1 VARRRAVITG
11 IGLLTPL
18 GLDADSTWHALVE
31 GRNGIGPITRFDAS
45 SYASRIAGE
54 IKDFDP
60 LRYMDRKEAR
70 KGDVFIQYA
79 LVASDSALRDSG
91 LSVTDKN
98 RDRIGVII
106 GSGIG
111 GLPMIEDQHK
121 ILLERG
127 PDRVSPFFISA
138 IIVNLASGQV
148 SIKHGL
154 RGPNSAVCTACS
166 TGAHCIGDAAK
177 LIERGEVDAMLAG
190 GAEAA
195 VSPLS
200 VAGFASLRALSR
212 RNDEPERASRP
223 FDRDRD
229 GFVIAEGAGVV
240 VLEEREAAKARGAR
254 VYAEVAGY
262 GMSADAH
269 HLTAPP
275 DDGNGAVRAMEAAFS
290 DAQVTTDKV
299 DYINAHGTA
308 TPQGDVVETTA
319 IKRVFGDHAKKPF
332 VSSTKSMM
340 GHALGAAGGIE
351 TSVCALALYHGV
363 VPPTTNLDH
372 PGEGCDLNFTPKE
385 SVKRD
390 MEYALNNSFGFGGTN
405 ACLLLRKA

>member
-1 VARRRAVITG
+1 MARRRAVITG

-18 GLDADSTWHALVE
+18 GLDADTTWRALVE
-31 GRNGIGPITRFDAS
+31 GRSGIGPITRFDAS
-45 SYASRIAGE
+45 TYTSRIAGE
-54 IKDFDP
+54 VKDFDP

-70 KGDVFIQYA
+70 KGDAFIQYA
-79 LVASDSALRDSG
+79 LVASGSALRDSG
-91 LSVTDKN
+91 LSVTDQN
-98 RDRIGVII
+98 RDRIGVTI

-127 PDRVSPFFISA
+127 PDRVSPFFIPA

-166 TGAHCIGDAAK
+166 SGTHCIGDAVK
-177 LIERGEVDAMLAG
+177 LIECGEVDAMVAG

-240 VLEEREAAKARGAR
+240 VLEEYEAAKARGAR

-275 DDGNGAVRAMEAAFS
+275 EDGNGAVRAMKAAFR
-290 DAQVTTDKV
+290 DAQVAPDKV
-299 DYINAHGTA
+299 GYINAHGTS
-308 TPQGDVVETTA
+308 TPQGDVIETTA
-319 IKRVFGDHAKKPF
+319 IKHVFGDHAKKLL

-340 GHALGAAGGIE
+340 GHTLGAAGGIE

-363 VPPTTNLDH
+363 VPPTANFDR
-372 PGEGCDLNFTPKE
+372 PGEGCDLNYVPKE
-385 SVKRD
+385 SAKRD
-390 MEYALNNSFGFGGTN
+390 IEYALNNSFCFGGTN
-405 ACLLLRKA
+405 ACLLLKKV

>member
-1 VARRRAVITG
+1 LARRRAVITG

-18 GLDADSTWHALVE
+18 GH
-31 GRNGIGPITRFDAS
+31 AS
-45 SYASRIAGE
+45 SYTSRIAGE
-54 IKDFDP
+54 VKDFDP

-70 KGDVFIQYA
+70 KGDAFIQYA
-79 LVASDSALRDSG
+79 LVASGSALRDSG
-91 LSVTDKN
+91 LSVTDQN

-111 GLPMIEDQHK
+111 GLPMIENQHK

-127 PDRVSPFFISA
+127 PGRVSPFFIPA

-148 SIKHGL
+148 SIKYGL

-166 TGAHCIGDAAK
+166 SGAHCIGDAAK
-177 LIERGEVDAMLAG
+177 LVERGEVDAMLAG

-240 VLEEREAAKARGAR
+240 VLEEYEAAKARGAR

-275 DDGNGAVRAMEAAFS
+275 EDGNGAVRAMETAFR
-290 DAQVTTDKV
+290 DAQITADKV

-308 TPQGDVVETTA
+308 TPQGDLVETMA
-319 IKRVFGDHAKKPF
+319 IKRVFGDHAKKLL

-351 TSVCALALYHGV
+351 TSVCALALHSGT
-363 VPPTTNLDH
+363 VPPTTNFNH
-372 PGEGCDLNFTPKE
+372 PGEGCDLNYVPHE
-385 SVKRD
+385 SVQRD
-390 MEYALNNSFGFGGTN
+390 IRVALNNSFGFGGTN
-405 ACLLLRKA
+405 ACLLLKKV

>member
-1 VARRRAVITG
+1 MARRRAVITG

-18 GLDADSTWHALVE
+18 GLDADTTWRALVE
-31 GRNGIGPITRFDAS
+31 GRSGIGPITRFDAS
-45 SYASRIAGE
+45 TYTSRIAGE

-70 KGDVFIQYA
+70 KGDAFIQYA
-79 LVASDSALRDSG
+79 LVASGSALRDSG
-91 LSVTDKN
+91 LSVTDQN
-98 RDRIGVII
+98 RDRIGVTI

-111 GLPMIEDQHK
+111 GLPMIENQHK

-127 PDRVSPFFISA
+127 PDRVSPFFIPA

-148 SIKHGL
+148 SIKYGL

-166 TGAHCIGDAAK
+166 TGTHCIGDAAK
-177 LIERGEVDAMLAG
+177 LIERGEVDAMVAG

-240 VLEEREAAKARGAR
+240 VLEEHEAAKARGAR
-254 VYAEVAGY
+254 IYAEVAGY

-269 HLTAPP
+269 HMTAPP
-275 DDGNGAVRAMEAAFS
+275 RDGNGAVRAMEAAFR
-290 DAQVTTDKV
+290 DAQITTDKV
-299 DYINAHGTA
+299 DYINAHGTS
-308 TPQGDVVETTA
+308 TPQGDVVETMA
-319 IKRVFGDHAKKPF
+319 IKRVFGDHAKKLL

-340 GHALGAAGGIE
+340 GHTLGAAGGIE

-363 VPPTTNLDH
+363 VPPTTNFDH
-372 PGEGCDLNFTPKE
+372 PGEGCDLNYVPKE
-385 SVKRD
+385 SAKRD
-390 MEYALNNSFGFGGTN
+390 IEYALNNSFGFGGTN
-405 ACLLLRKA
+405 ACLLLKKI

>member
-1 VARRRAVITG
+1 MARRRAVITG

-18 GLDADSTWHALVE
+18 GLDADTTWRALVE
-31 GRNGIGPITRFDAS
+31 GRSGIGPITRFDAS
-45 SYASRIAGE
+45 PYTSRIAGE

-70 KGDVFIQYA
+70 KGDAFIQYA
-79 LVASDSALRDSG
+79 LVASGSALRDSG
-91 LSVTDKN
+91 LSITDQN

-127 PDRVSPFFISA
+127 PDRVSPFFIPA

-262 GMSADAH
+262 GMSADAY
-269 HLTAPP
+269 HLTAP
-275 DDGNGAVRAMEAAFS
+275 DEDGNGAVRAMEAALR
-290 DAQVTTDKV
+290 DAQITTDKV
-299 DYINAHGTA
+299 DYVNAHGTS
-308 TPQGDVVETTA
+308 TPQGDTVEAMA
-319 IKRVFGDHAKKPF
+319 IKRVFGDHAKKLL

-351 TSVCALALYHGV
+351 TSVCALALHRGT

-372 PGEGCDLNFTPKE
+372 PDEGCDLNYVPHE
-385 SVKRD
+385 SVQRD
-390 MEYALNNSFGFGGTN
+390 IRVALNNSFGFGGTN
-405 ACLLLRKA
+405 ACLLLKKV

>member
-18 GLDADSTWHALVE
+18 GLDADTTWRALVE

-45 SYASRIAGE
+45 AYTSRIAGE
-54 IKDFDP
+54 VKDFDP

-70 KGDVFIQYA
+70 KGDAFIQYA
-79 LVASDSALRDSG
+79 LVASGSALRDSG
-91 LSVTDKN
+91 LSVTDQN
-98 RDRIGVII
+98 RDRIGVIV

-127 PDRVSPFFISA
+127 PDRVSPFFIPA

-177 LIERGEVDAMLAG
+177 LIEHGKADAMVAG
-190 GAEAA
+190 GTEAA
-195 VSPLS
+195 ISPLS

-269 HLTAPP
+269 HLTAPA
-275 DDGNGAVRAMEAAFS
+275 DDGNGAVRAMEAALR
-290 DAQVTTDKV
+290 DAQITADKV
-299 DYINAHGTA
+299 DYVNAHGTS
-308 TPQGDVVETTA
+308 TPQGDAVETMA
-319 IKRVFGDHAKKPF
+319 IKRVFGDHAKKLL

-340 GHALGAAGGIE
+340 GHTLGAAGGIE
-351 TSVCALALYHGV
+351 TSVCALALYRGT
-363 VPPTTNLDH
+363 VPPTTNFDH
-372 PGEGCDLNFTPKE
+372 PDEGCDLNYVPKE
-385 SVKRD
+385 SVQRD
-390 MEYALNNSFGFGGTN
+390 IRVALNNSFGFGGTN
-405 ACLLLRKA
+405 ACLLLKKV